1 MVRVNEF
8 RQNGS
13 KAMLSLWEIS
23 GRLASTSF
31 LVASVFLLAPLIAPI
46 LLPGSELAASV
57 FSFLTP
63 LIFTVALSSVLAPMS
78 DYLGGLKLRN
88 SILSVI
94 TLLQLP
100 VMILS
105 IRFYGSQGAL
115 YSYLGLMIVL
125 STLYFLLVQYIFF
138 NSIKVVIRPE
148 VLFFVFACSHRHS
161 CRIIYACFL
170 SHGLTYI

>member
-1 MVRVNEF
+1 
-8 RQNGS
+8 
-13 KAMLSLWEIS
+13 
-23 GRLASTSF
+23 
-31 LVASVFLLAPLIAPI
+31 
-46 LLPGSELAASV
+46 
-57 FSFLTP
+57 
-63 LIFTVALSSVLAPMS
+63 MS

-148 VLFFVFACSHRHS
+148 VLFFVFACSLS
-161 CRIIYACFL
+161 TFL
-170 SHGLTYI
+170 SYYLCLFFVPWFNLYIVLSPGSSALASLLVFSSCF